1 MARIIQREW
10 TSDGPLGRPV
20 RHVAHGYTLTVNGK
34 RERKFSSEWLTKTDA
49 LAALNQRMQA
59 IQSGEMA
66 RRPEISFQAL
76 SERYLKYKTD
86 QGKRSMKDDTRIL
99 RHRLL
104 PYFGPTLPVRHLTEE
119 RIAQYE
125 AGRIGEVS
133 PYTVCNELSILRH
146 ALHLAKKWG
155 YLDREPAIEFPKK
168 PEGRK
173 RYLTEEELGRLLQ
186 ACATSRNTS
195 LLAIVVLAVNTGMR
209 KREILTMTWEHVDL
223 TSDYGINARVELHQ
237 TKNGKPRGVP
247 LNRVCVDV
255 LTELEPNPEQRVGPL
270 FKGRDGMAKTQM
282 RTAFETACKRAG
294 ILHCRFHDLRHTA
307 ASHFVMRGRSLQE
320 VKEVLGHSDFRMTL
334 RYAHLS
340 PQHLRSAVEALD
352 GLTPL
357 PEARHTAIAAHNRAQ
372 IDEQNQHTFVT
383 H

>member
-1 MARIIQREW
+1 MAKIFRREW
-10 TSDGPLGRPV
+10 TSDGPTGRRV
-20 RHVAHGYTLTVNGK
+20 RHVAFGYTLTVNGK
-34 RERKFSSEWLTKTDA
+34 RERKASSDWHTETEA
-49 LAALNQRMQA
+49 LSALNQRLQA
-59 IQSGEMA
+59 IQSGDVTQ
-66 RRPEISFQAL
+66 RPEISLDAL
-76 SERYLKYKTD
+76 TERYLKYKTD
-86 QGKRSMKDDTRIL
+86 QGKRSVKDDTRIL
-99 RHRLL
+99 RHCLL
-104 PYFGPTLPVRHLTEE
+104 PYFGPTVSLRHLTEE

-125 AGRIGEVS
+125 AERIGQVS
-133 PYTVCNELSILRH
+133 PYTVCNELSVLRH

-155 YLDREPAIEFPKK
+155 YLDREPTIEFPKK

-255 LTELEPNPEQRVGPL
+255 LTELEPNPAQRVGPL

-282 RTAFETACKRAG
+282 RTAFESACKRAG
-294 ILHCRFHDLRHTA
+294 ILHCRFHDHTA

-340 PQHLRSAVEALD
+340 PKHLRSALEALD

-357 PEARHTAIAAHNRAQ
+357 PATRHTGGAHNRAQ
-372 IDEQNQHTFVT
+372 NTQQVEPAHVIT
-383 H
+383 